1 LNDGNY
7 VYLAAQKA
15 YRIAGMTNPL
25 KEVDVWEPYDPFTY
39 KELHHLDG
47 LLGKPLR
54 RSWRLERGHEG

>member
-1 LNDGNY
+1 
-7 VYLAAQKA
+7 
-15 YRIAGMTNPL
+15 MTNPL